1 MFHSTGAPVSQS
13 YPLYTLILTHTHTC
27 TPMCTRVH
35 THTHTNNFIDVF
47 LIQHPG
53 QTPKVWGVLSQNLP
67 SHPVHP
73 QLCHLTLSFPPTPV
87 FHPECP
93 FSCLLLLTTLRPI
106 LTHLSL
112 EVFPEC
118 PGLDYTL
125 SFCEL
130 VSVQAAEKP
139 LQRGL
144 NNNRNG
150 SAVFLELLDPGLRFA
165 AVAVCSGA

>member
-1 MFHSTGAPVSQS
+1 MCTHVRTC
-13 YPLYTLILTHTHTC
+13 THTHI
-27 TPMCTRVH
+27 
-35 THTHTNNFIDVF
+35 HTNNFIDVF

-53 QTPKVWGVLSQNLP
+53 QTPKVQDVLSPNLP

-73 QLCHLTLSFPPTPV
+73 QLCHLTLAFPPTPV
-87 FHPECP
+87 LHPECP

-106 LTHLSL
+106 LTHLPL
-112 EVFPEC
+112 EVSPEC
-118 PGLDYTL
+118 PGLDYML

-150 SAVFLELLDPGLRFA
+150 SAVFLERPGLR
-165 AVAVCSGA
+165 VEVCCCCCVLWGLK